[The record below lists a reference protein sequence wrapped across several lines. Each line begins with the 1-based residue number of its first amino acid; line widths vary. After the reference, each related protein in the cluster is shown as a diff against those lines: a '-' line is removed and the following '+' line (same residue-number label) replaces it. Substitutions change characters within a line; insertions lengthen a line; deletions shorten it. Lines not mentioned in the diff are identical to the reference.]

1 MVESVRGI
9 TMFQPNDIVRAHGK
23 VGHICKLRPPVIA
36 TYADGGRKV
45 LPIKYMVAWGEGDI
59 SGWLGEEE
67 IELVT
72 KEGAHEKATITT
84 PN

>member
-1 MVESVRGI
+1 
-9 TMFQPNDIVRAHGK
+9 MFQPNAIVCARGK

-45 LPIKYMVAWGEGDI
+45 LAMKYMVAWGEGDI

-67 IELVT
+67 IALVA
-72 KEGAHEKATITT
+72 KEGAHEKRTIPTT
-84 PN
+84 K